1 MISEVEK
8 CPLNQFTCGNKRCVS
23 NSKTCDGVN
32 DCGDHSDEIVP
43 CSGIDIYINKWELSC
58 PVTSFN
64 HIMISFYHLNAF

>member
-1 MISEVEK
+1 MNWHILLVDIELNQKLLMISEVEK

-43 CSGIDIYINKWELSC
+43 CSGIDIYIN
-58 PVTSFN
+58 V
-64 HIMISFYHLNAF
+64 